1 MCAAPFIAA
10 ARNSPGFPDF
20 YEHERAGFAAAKG
33 RDVMRTIAATF
44 STRDEAE
51 AASRRLEAIGLSRE
65 RIILK
70 DVAAAGEGLGETDT
84 GGGVFVSAKVTSE
97 QVEAASEILK
107 TRRMAE
113 PAAVVAASPPPEMPV
128 QSRPEPAPP
137 AFGAARRDADPAPP
151 TARRAIDERSKL
163 GRYFAYYGL
172 ALVAAFII
180 GAWLGMLS

>member
-1 MCAAPFIAA
+1 M
-10 ARNSPGFPDF
+10 
-20 YEHERAGFAAAKG
+20 
-33 RDVMRTIAATF
+33 
-44 STRDEAE
+44 
-51 AASRRLEAIGLSRE
+51 
-65 RIILK
+65 
-70 DVAAAGEGLGETDT
+70 
-84 GGGVFVSAKVTSE
+84 TSE

-137 AFGAARRDADPAPP
+137 AFGTSHRDADPAPP

>member
-70 DVAAAGEGLGETDT
+70 DVAAAGEGLGAADT

-137 AFGAARRDADPAPP
+137 AFGAARQTPIRRRPPRAGPSTSARSSAAISLITDWRWSPLSSSAPGS
-151 TARRAIDERSKL
+151 AC
-163 GRYFAYYGL
+163 
-172 ALVAAFII
+172 
-180 GAWLGMLS
+180 

>member
-1 MCAAPFIAA
+1 MCAAPFIVA

-20 YEHERAGFAAAKG
+20 YEHERAGFAQPRKETS
-33 RDVMRTIAATF
+33 MRTIAATF

-70 DVAAAGEGLGETDT
+70 DVSAAGEGLGAADT

-113 PAAVVAASPPPEMPV
+113 PAAVVAAASPP
-128 QSRPEPAPP
+128 
-137 AFGAARRDADPAPP
+137 
-151 TARRAIDERSKL
+151 
-163 GRYFAYYGL
+163 
-172 ALVAAFII
+172 
-180 GAWLGMLS
+180 